1 MTPDTISLRRRQ
13 LLVAGAAAP
22 MAAIA
27 GYCVGAP
34 LGVPAVAES
43 GAVGSGAGAKL
54 IISGRVLRGD
64 HKPLAGAVVETWR
77 ADGEGGQAS
86 AITDAD
92 GRFMFTTIIAPAVT
106 SARPLPMHYRV
117 SHAGHETLVS
127 QLHFA
132 REPGIPGDRIA
143 QLQRDEAGTW
153 RATFGVA
160 LA

>member
-13 LLVAGAAAP
+13 LMVAGAAAP
-22 MAAIA
+22 MAAMA
-27 GYCVGAP
+27 GYCMGAP
-34 LGVPAVAES
+34 LGLPVVAEP
-43 GAVGSGAGAKL
+43 GAGGGRAGAKL
-54 IISGRVLRGD
+54 IISGRVLRRDG
-64 HKPLAGAVVETWR
+64 KPLAGAVVETWR

-86 AITDAD
+86 ETTDAD
-92 GRFMFTTIIAPAVT
+92 GRFMFTTIIAPAVS

-127 QLHFA
+127 QLHLA
-132 REPGIPGDRIA
+132 REPGVPGDRIA
-143 QLQRDEAGTW
+143 QLQRDEAGNW